1 VREALRS
8 EAARPKKLKIK
19 ILLTDILIIMLKHNR
34 IANALRWKC
43 PHCHEGDMYKSSIF
57 EGIYNMHDKC
67 PKCEQEFQLEPGF
80 YWGAMYVGYA
90 LSSGYMLSGFAIC
103 IFGFGLSVNQSFA
116 LLIGL
121 GLIMVPIIARTARA
135 LWLSMYVK
143 YDKNALKVEDKQH
156 LH

>member
-1 VREALRS
+1 
-8 EAARPKKLKIK
+8 
-19 ILLTDILIIMLKHNR
+19 MLKHNR

-135 LWLSMYVK
+135 LWLSMHVK
-143 YDKNALKVEDKQH
+143 YDKNAIKVEDKQH